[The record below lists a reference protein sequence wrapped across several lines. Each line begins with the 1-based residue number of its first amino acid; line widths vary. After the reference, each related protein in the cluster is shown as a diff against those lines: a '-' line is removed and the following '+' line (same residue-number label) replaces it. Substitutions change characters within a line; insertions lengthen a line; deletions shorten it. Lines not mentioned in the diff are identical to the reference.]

1 MQSSSKGAPQRGW
14 DGEGRPRF
22 VEWAEQTDLLYAVD
36 GSVLMA
42 SSP

>member
-1 MQSSSKGAPQRGW
+1 MQCSGKGAPPRGW

-22 VEWAEQTDLLYAVD
+22 VEWAEQMDLLYVVD
-36 GSVLMA
+36 SSVLMA